1 MHPYVSMTY
10 KCTTAPERSTYNNI
24 NKYIYILPY
33 WIKKIKARFNK
44 LYKCRFLYKKG
55 NYKKAQPDFLVWNVP
70 GSCYLHA
77 CMRDK
82 ETFLERRWFTHSFRL
97 NVLYGNIRS
106 DHGYHFSVFQFFH
119 PFIILF
125 LRYSY
130 MPWDSCIAGKF
141 CFVPRTKIHPFPVC
155 KPYTPDRAIRM
166 IVSLSEIQ
174 AETILDDSFFTT
186 IYYNI
191 PAVYVF

>member
-33 WIKKIKARFNK
+33 WITKIKARFNK

-82 ETFLERRWFTHSFRL
+82 ETFLERRWFTHSFQKCFIRK
-97 NVLYGNIRS
+97 YPIRS
-106 DHGYHFSVFQFFH
+106 RIS
-119 PFIILF
+119 F
-125 LRYSY
+125 LR
-130 MPWDSCIAGKF
+130 
-141 CFVPRTKIHPFPVC
+141 FPVFSSIHYSF
-155 KPYTPDRAIRM
+155 PAIQLYALGQLYRRK
-166 IVSLSEIQ
+166 ILLRSSDKDSSLSRLQ
-174 AETILDDSFFTT
+174 TVHAR
-186 IYYNI
+186 
-191 PAVYVF
+191 

>member
-1 MHPYVSMTY
+1 
-10 KCTTAPERSTYNNI
+10 
-24 NKYIYILPY
+24 
-33 WIKKIKARFNK
+33 
-44 LYKCRFLYKKG
+44 
-55 NYKKAQPDFLVWNVP
+55 
-70 GSCYLHA
+70 
-77 CMRDK
+77 MRDK

-174 AETILDDSFFTT
+174 AETILDDSFFRRYIT
-186 IYYNI
+186 ISPWCMFSNLTDFIILYLICNSKI
-191 PAVYVF
+191 RIILLFTVSDIKPEN